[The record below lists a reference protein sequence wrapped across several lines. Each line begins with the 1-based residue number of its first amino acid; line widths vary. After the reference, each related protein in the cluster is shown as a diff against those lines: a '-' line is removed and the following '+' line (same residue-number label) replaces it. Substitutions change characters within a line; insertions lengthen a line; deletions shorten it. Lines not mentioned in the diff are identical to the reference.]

1 MKVLLIDDQED
12 VRRIA
17 RLGLATVGGH
27 VVVEAD
33 SGAAGLERARAELPD
48 VVLLDA
54 VMPGLD
60 GVTTLDSLRADPVT
74 RGIPVVALSGSALEA
89 EELLRHGA
97 VGSLPKPFDPVALHE
112 QLLAIL
118 RPALPAAKRS

>member
-17 RLGLATVGGH
+17 RLGLSSVGGH

-33 SGAAGLERARAELPD
+33 SGAAGLEKARAERPD

-60 GVTTLDSLRADPVT
+60 GVSTLGSLRADPLT
-74 RGIPVVALSGSALEA
+74 SGIPVVALSGSALEA
-89 EELLRHGA
+89 EELLKHGA
-97 VGSLPKPFDPVALHE
+97 VGALPKPFDPVSLHS

-118 RPALPAAKRS
+118 RPTHPVAKGT